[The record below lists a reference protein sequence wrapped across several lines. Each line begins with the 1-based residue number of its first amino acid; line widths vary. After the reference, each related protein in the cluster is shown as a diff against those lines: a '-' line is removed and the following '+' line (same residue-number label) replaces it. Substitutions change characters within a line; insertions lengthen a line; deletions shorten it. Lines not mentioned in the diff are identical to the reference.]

1 MSFEDCNE
9 YSEDFF
15 VDEEKKNNDD
25 EEDDSNNDL
34 SMNTSLEFQP
44 STIESIIE
52 EDGDDDDDG
61 DGDGI
66 NNNNVTFT
74 PSKTTGRVV
83 KFADDEAEK
92 RDARRDKD
100 RSRQELLSKIARLT
114 DQLKDVQSQVEVEKD
129 KRKKKE
135 KSLLK
140 LAKELRKRN
149 TQKGRDTDRMEEVCC
164 LCLLLLFVEVG

>member
-15 VDEEKKNNDD
+15 VEEEKKNNDGK
-25 EEDDSNNDL
+25 EDDSSNDL
-34 SMNTSLEFQP
+34 SMNASIEFHP
-44 STIESIIE
+44 SIIESIIE
-52 EDGDDDDDG
+52 EDEDDDDDG
-61 DGDGI
+61 DGI
-66 NNNNVTFT
+66 NNNVMLT

-114 DQLKDVQSQVEVEKD
+114 DHLKDVQSQVKVEKD

-135 KSLLK
+135 RSLLK

-149 TQKGRDTDRMEEVCC
+149 TQKESDTDRMEEVCC
-164 LCLLLLFVEVG
+164 LCHLLLFVVVG